1 MKRKRVK
8 VILLVIGIIAF
19 IIVGINF
26 DKIFGNYHDK
36 FLVAEGSLSLE
47 ESTEGYVLR
56 EEIVLQNDEPDNGM
70 VQIVPDGEKA
80 AKNEAVYRYY
90 SDSEDRILEEISN
103 LDIQI
108 SDEIEQNGS
117 NLISSDISSI
127 ERQIE
132 STINE
137 MYKIND
143 VKKTNEYRAELDS
156 YMTKKAQITGEI
168 SASDSRIR
176 QLTNQRNDL
185 QKQLEAESKIVYAP
199 ESGVVSYRV
208 DGLEETLKV
217 DDFSYLTTDLLDDYD
232 LKVGVAVPLSQ
243 SQAKLINNFNSYI
256 VVSMNTEMASA
267 AAVNDN
273 VTLRLPNLKEIKA
286 EVVYVKND
294 EGNYIIVFKVDRDID
309 YLIQYRKISLDVIWW
324 KYSGWKISNSAL
336 INENDIMYVEKQKNG
351 FIDKIPVKIL
361 RQNESYS
368 IVENYT
374 DDELAELGF
383 KEEEIS
389 GRVKIKLYD
398 EILLH

>member
-56 EEIVLQNDEPDNGM
+56 EEIVLQNDESDNGM

-243 SQAKLINNFNSYI
+243 NQAKLINNFNSYI

-383 KEEEIS
+383 KESEIS
-389 GRVKIKLYD
+389 GRVKVKLYD

>member
-1 MKRKRVK
+1 
-8 VILLVIGIIAF
+8 
-19 IIVGINF
+19 
-26 DKIFGNYHDK
+26 
-36 FLVAEGSLSLE
+36 
-47 ESTEGYVLR
+47 
-56 EEIVLQNDEPDNGM
+56 
-70 VQIVPDGEKA
+70 
-80 AKNEAVYRYY
+80 
-90 SDSEDRILEEISN
+90 
-103 LDIQI
+103 
-108 SDEIEQNGS
+108 
-117 NLISSDISSI
+117 
-127 ERQIE
+127 
-132 STINE
+132 
-137 MYKIND
+137 
-143 VKKTNEYRAELDS
+143 
-156 YMTKKAQITGEI
+156 
-168 SASDSRIR
+168 
-176 QLTNQRNDL
+176 
-185 QKQLEAESKIVYAP
+185 
-199 ESGVVSYRV
+199 
-208 DGLEETLKV
+208 
-217 DDFSYLTTDLLDDYD
+217 
-232 LKVGVAVPLSQ
+232 
-243 SQAKLINNFNSYI
+243 
-256 VVSMNTEMASA
+256 MNTEMASA

-383 KEEEIS
+383 KEEQIS

>member
-1 MKRKRVK
+1 MKRKRGK

-19 IIVGINF
+19 IIIGINF
-26 DKIFGNYHDK
+26 DKIFGNYYDK

-143 VKKTNEYRAELDS
+143 VKKINEFRSELES

-208 DGLEETLKV
+208 DGLEDSLKV
-217 DDFSYLTTDLLDDYD
+217 DDFSYLTTDLLDNYD

-267 AAVNDN
+267 ASVNDN

-286 EVVYVKND
+286 QVVYVKND

-383 KEEEIS
+383 KEEQIS

>member
-243 SQAKLINNFNSYI
+243 NQAKLINNFNSYI

-383 KEEEIS
+383 KESEIS
-389 GRVKIKLYD
+389 GRVKVKLYD

>member
-168 SASDSRIR
+168 SASDSKIR

-243 SQAKLINNFNSYI
+243 SQAKIINSFNSYI

-267 AAVNDN
+267 DAVNDN

-383 KEEEIS
+383 KEEQIS

>member
-19 IIVGINF
+19 IVVGINF

-383 KEEEIS
+383 KEEQIS

>member
-1 MKRKRVK
+1 
-8 VILLVIGIIAF
+8 
-19 IIVGINF
+19 
-26 DKIFGNYHDK
+26 
-36 FLVAEGSLSLE
+36 
-47 ESTEGYVLR
+47 
-56 EEIVLQNDEPDNGM
+56 
-70 VQIVPDGEKA
+70 
-80 AKNEAVYRYY
+80 
-90 SDSEDRILEEISN
+90 
-103 LDIQI
+103 
-108 SDEIEQNGS
+108 
-117 NLISSDISSI
+117 
-127 ERQIE
+127 
-132 STINE
+132 
-137 MYKIND
+137 
-143 VKKTNEYRAELDS
+143 
-156 YMTKKAQITGEI
+156 
-168 SASDSRIR
+168 
-176 QLTNQRNDL
+176 
-185 QKQLEAESKIVYAP
+185 
-199 ESGVVSYRV
+199 
-208 DGLEETLKV
+208 
-217 DDFSYLTTDLLDDYD
+217 
-232 LKVGVAVPLSQ
+232 
-243 SQAKLINNFNSYI
+243 
-256 VVSMNTEMASA
+256 MNTEMASA

>member
-383 KEEEIS
+383 KEEQIS

>member
-19 IIVGINF
+19 IIIGINF
-26 DKIFGNYHDK
+26 DKIFGNYYDK

-143 VKKTNEYRAELDS
+143 VKKINEFRTELES

-168 SASDSRIR
+168 SASDSKIR

-208 DGLEETLKV
+208 DGLEESLKV
-217 DDFSYLTTDLLDDYD
+217 DDFSYLTTDLLDNYD

-267 AAVNDN
+267 ASVNDN

-286 EVVYVKND
+286 QVVYVKND

-383 KEEEIS
+383 KEEQIS

>member
-217 DDFSYLTTDLLDDYD
+217 DDFSYLTTDLLEDYD

-243 SQAKLINNFNSYI
+243 NQAKLINNFNSYI

-383 KEEEIS
+383 KESEIS
-389 GRVKIKLYD
+389 GRVKVKLYD

>member
-56 EEIVLQNDEPDNGM
+56 EEIVLQNNEPDNGM

-383 KEEEIS
+383 KEEQIS